1 MPTAGQRVKALD
13 FTAAV
18 TATNATSHNNVG
30 TTLALGS
37 PTVSVT
43 FTAPTSGAALV
54 ILGMRA
60 QDDTGS
66 NTAYLDYEVRL
77 TNNAGAVIFAT
88 GAVERRLDVGCTG
101 NVTFQPNVSKV
112 SLISGL
118 SPGSTYYVQTLHA
131 AAVTGSADVLMRSL
145 TVVPL

>member
-18 TATNATSHNNVG
+18 TASNGTAHNNVG

-37 PTVSVT
+37 PGVSVT
-43 FTAPTSGAALV
+43 FTAPTSGMAQV
-54 ILGMRA
+54 VVSMRC

-77 TNNAGAVIFAT
+77 NNGAGAIIFGT
-88 GAVERRLDVGCTG
+88 GSVDRRLDIGCTG
-101 NVTFQPNVSKV
+101 AVTFQPNVSKV
-112 SLISGL
+112 SLITGL
-118 SPGSTYYVQTLHA
+118 TAGSTYFAQVLHA
-131 AAVTGSADVLMRSL
+131 AAVAGSADVLNRQI
-145 TVVPL
+145 TVIPL